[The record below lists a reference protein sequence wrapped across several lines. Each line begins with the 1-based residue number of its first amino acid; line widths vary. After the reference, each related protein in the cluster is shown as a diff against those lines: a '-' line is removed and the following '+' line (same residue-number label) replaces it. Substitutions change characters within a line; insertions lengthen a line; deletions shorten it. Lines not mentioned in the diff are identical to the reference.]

1 MNCFFLWY
9 LEEAA
14 MRISV
19 LCNSGPKGD
28 ELPCAFHLG
37 GRRLPVLAIL
47 SRWSDTPHQY
57 FEVGVDDGRR
67 FVLRH
72 DLTLRCWELAGVFA
86 AARPQPK
93 PKARPLPQRPPA
105 AAAGHRWWR
114 FGR

>member
-1 MNCFFLWY
+1 
-9 LEEAA
+9 

-72 DLTLRCWELAGVFA
+72 DPTLRCWELAGVFA

-93 PKARPLPQRPPA
+93 PKPIPPRSPVA
-105 AAAGHRWWR
+105 TPSHRWWR
-114 FGR
+114 FGRHKGTQA

>member
-1 MNCFFLWY
+1 MLLWY

-19 LCNSGPKGD
+19 LCNRGPKGE

-37 GRRLPVLAIL
+37 GRRLPILAIL
-47 SRWSDTPHQY
+47 SRWTDTPHRY
-57 FEVGVDDGRR
+57 FEVSVDDGRR

-72 DLTLRCWELAGVFA
+72 DPSLRCWELAGVFA
-86 AARPQPK
+86 APRPQPK
-93 PKARPLPQRPPA
+93 PKPAPLPPQPRA
-105 AAAGHRWWR
+105 SALSLRWWR

>member
-1 MNCFFLWY
+1 MLLWYFWY

-19 LCNSGPKGD
+19 LCSRGPKGE

-37 GRRLPVLAIL
+37 DRRLPILAIL
-47 SRWSDTPHQY
+47 SRWTDTPHRY
-57 FEVGVDDGRR
+57 FEVSVDDGRR

-72 DLTLRCWELAGVFA
+72 DAPARCWELVGVFA
-86 AARPQPK
+86 APRPQPK
-93 PKARPLPQRPPA
+93 AKPLLPQPPA
-105 AAAGHRWWR
+105 QGPTQRWWR